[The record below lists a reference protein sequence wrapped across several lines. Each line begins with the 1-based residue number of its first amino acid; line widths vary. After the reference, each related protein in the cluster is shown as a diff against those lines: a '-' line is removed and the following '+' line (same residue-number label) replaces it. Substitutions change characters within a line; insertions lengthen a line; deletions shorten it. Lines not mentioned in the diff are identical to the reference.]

1 MTQLAYLSDGIHI
14 VSGGDDDETIKLW
27 NTSNGFCFVIFSKH
41 ASTATGLEFVS
52 NGQFIVSSS
61 FDGTVRT
68 FDLFECISICSK
80 YTTET
85 ALAICSWNKTL
96 RSWSVFVS
104 QSSRETFLLST
115 DALCCALRHDG
126 KQLAVS
132 TVDAQIL
139 FLS

>member
-1 MTQLAYLSDGIHI
+1 MAQLAYLSDGIHI
-14 VSGGDDDETIKLW
+14 IKLW
-27 NTSNGFCFVIFSKH
+27 NTSNGFCIVIFSKH

-61 FDGTVRT
+61 FDGTVP
-68 FDLFECISICSK
+68 
-80 YTTET
+80 
-85 ALAICSWNKTL
+85 
-96 RSWSVFVS
+96 
-104 QSSRETFLLST
+104 
-115 DALCCALRHDG
+115 LCCALRHDG